1 MKHMD
6 GYKIVVHCG
15 MPKRRETL
23 KGATTLADKL
33 HRQGRHGEIQETW
46 VTDNGIKFVT
56 IKTF

>member
-6 GYKIVVHCG
+6 GYKIVVNFG

-33 HRQGRHGEIQETW
+33 RRQGRHGEVQETW
-46 VTDNGIKFVT
+46 VTENGVKFVT